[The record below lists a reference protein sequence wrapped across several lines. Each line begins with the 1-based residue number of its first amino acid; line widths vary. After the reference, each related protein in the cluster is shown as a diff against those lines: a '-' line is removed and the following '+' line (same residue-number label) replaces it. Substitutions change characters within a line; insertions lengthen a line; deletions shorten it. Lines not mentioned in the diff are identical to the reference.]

1 VAARKAPLR
10 AVKPDEKRA
19 AVKPK
24 SVTQAAAGGDT
35 RELLVAMRSRIAV
48 AVEDPTTPAR
58 DLAALTKRL
67 SDIAIAIAA
76 MDAADE
82 QEASGDAA
90 EVEDGDFDAASV

>member
-1 VAARKAPLR
+1 MAARKAPLR
-10 AVKPDEKRA
+10 AVKADEKA
-19 AVKPK
+19 APAKPK
-24 SVTQAAAGGDT
+24 TVTQAAAGGDT
-35 RELLVAMRSRIAV
+35 RELLVAMRARIAV

-67 SDIAIAIAA
+67 SDIAVAIAA